1 VACAVLGAA
10 GSFAASDRDVS
21 VAGMVLRKNGASLLP
36 AHVQMHWLIRIN
48 ARLVLSDLS
57 VIPVLTQAT
66 RVSARTDIRQI
77 SIHMAGS
84 GRSSGDSSLSDSH
97 TVLEPRDEDKGDFF

>member
-1 VACAVLGAA
+1 VACAVLGAS
-10 GSFAASDRDVS
+10 GSSAASGRDVS
-21 VAGMVLRKNGASLLP
+21 VAGMVFRKDRASLLP
-36 AHVQMHWLIRIN
+36 AHVQMLIN

-66 RVSARTDIRQI
+66 RLSARADIRQI

-84 GRSSGDSSLSDSH
+84 GRSSGDFSLSDSD